1 MAKKEKNV
9 NKIKKPTKE
18 RSEEEKKRD
27 KLLIVLFVILMV
39 VAGALFYF
47 LYLKPP
53 TPQTQTQTQ
62 TSILNQ
68 VLKNISID
76 PVRDEIEKRRLII
89 PPLETNANEIGKENP
104 FIPWILKFSIL
115 SPIF

>member
-68 VLKNISID
+68 VLKNINID

-104 FIPWILKFSIL
+104 FIP
-115 SPIF
+115 

>member
-1 MAKKEKNV
+1 MAKKEKDV
-9 NKIKKPTKE
+9 NKTKKATKK
-18 RSEEEKKRD
+18 RGEEEKKRD
-27 KLLIVLFVILMV
+27 KLLLVLFVILIGI
-39 VAGALFYF
+39 AGALFYF

-62 TSILNQ
+62 TNILNQ

-104 FIPWILKFSIL
+104 FIP
-115 SPIF
+115 